1 MGLGALPG
9 FNLKALRAGFETP
22 GLDLSPQGWIGAPRA
37 GEEGGGV
44 PGPSGE
50 LNRGTGV
57 L

>member
-37 GEEGGGV
+37 GEEGGV

-50 LNRGTGV
+50 LFTGKGV